1 MNTFLF
7 TWNPKK
13 WAWKTLDAD
22 VARYKAKKYF
32 DDRWSCGVTK
42 RIMPGDRAFLMKLGN
57 EQPIGIMASGSVL
70 TEPVE
75 GDHYRQTKQPCLRA
89 YGPPISQ
96 NLGSHQSPC
105 QKKSPLLN
113 DTGRVRSAAFLST
126 HMKETRG
133 RVKPASNI
141 TAMLAPFA
149 DLNLDQNM
157 EKSAR
162 GSFTSITFDRWQ
174 KLGRNMKSIR

>member
-1 MNTFLF
+1 
-7 TWNPKK
+7 
-13 WAWKTLDAD
+13 
-22 VARYKAKKYF
+22 
-32 DDRWSCGVTK
+32 
-42 RIMPGDRAFLMKLGN
+42 
-57 EQPIGIMASGSVL
+57 
-70 TEPVE
+70 
-75 GDHYRQTKQPCLRA
+75 
-89 YGPPISQ
+89 
-96 NLGSHQSPC
+96 
-105 QKKSPLLN
+105 
-113 DTGRVRSAAFLST
+113 
-126 HMKETRG
+126 MKETRG